1 MPKLLLRIEGL
12 AILILSLYFYSYLH
26 FSWLIFIILLFTP
39 DLSALGY
46 LKNVKFGSIM
56 YNLFHT
62 YTIPTGILLY
72 GLIFDNEIILMLSFI
87 WLAHIGINLLFCYC
101 FKYSNTYP
109 KNHHKINYN
118 YFLYFKE
125 KNSILFF
132 I

>member
-12 AILILSLYFYSYLH
+12 AILILSLCFYSYLH

-72 GLIFDNEIILMLSFI
+72 GLIFDHEIILMLSLI
-87 WLAHIGINLLFCYC
+87 WIAHIGMDRLFGYGL
-101 FKYSNTYP
+101 KYPTTFQDTHLNR
-109 KNHHKINYN
+109 I
-118 YFLYFKE
+118 
-125 KNSILFF
+125 
-132 I
+132 